1 MRITQAKLTNFRN
14 YSGAMVTFG
23 AGVNLIC
30 GPNGQGKTNLA
41 ESLLVASLGS
51 SPRTHHD
58 EELVKMGATDVSR
71 VEVDVQRNFGNINIS
86 YNLLPTKDFFING
99 SAVKKLGELFGNLV
113 TVYFSPKQLE
123 IVTGGPQE
131 RRDFMDTDISQLSG
145 KYYNL
150 VQRYNKVLFQRNKLL
165 KTNHDHKAIL
175 DQIDIWDEQLASLA
189 APIIRTRK
197 NFIEKLSVP
206 ASEALQ
212 QLSKSTEQLSIE
224 YIGSKGNT
232 TAEIKAEILAALKL
246 NLSRD
251 MELGYTGL
259 GPHRDDIAILLNGQD
274 SKAYCSQGQQ
284 RSIVLALKLGELGLF
299 KAELGE
305 APVLVLD
312 DVFSELDSTR
322 QKRLYTIL
330 EGYQTVLTGTA
341 FKFKPPKDMEC
352 RVIKVKDGKIKTQ

>member
-1 MRITQAKLTNFRN
+1 MKIKSVKLINFRN
-14 YSGAMVTFG
+14 YCAAQIEFG
-23 AGVNLIC
+23 AGVNLVC
-30 GPNGQGKTNLA
+30 GANGQGKTNLA
-41 ESLLVASLGS
+41 ESILVASLGS

-58 EELVKMGATDVSR
+58 EELIMHGAQNCRAEIEIERDYGKVS
-71 VEVDVQRNFGNINIS
+71 VS
-86 YNLLPTKDFFING
+86 YNLLPVKEFYING
-99 SAVKKLGELFGNLV
+99 SPVKKLGELFGNLV

-165 KTNHDHKAIL
+165 KTTFDHKAIL
-175 DQIDIWDEQLASLA
+175 DQIDVWNEQLASLA

-197 NFIEKLSVP
+197 NFISKLAAP
-206 ASEALQ
+206 ASQALR
-212 QLSKSTEQLSIE
+212 QLSRNNEVLTIE
-224 YIGSKGNT
+224 YVGAKGNT
-232 TAEIKAEILAALKL
+232 TEEIKQELLSALQQ

-251 MELGYTGL
+251 IELGYTSL
-259 GPHRDDIAILLNGQD
+259 GPHRDDINILLNGQD

-322 QKRLYTIL
+322 QKRLYDIL
-330 EGYQTVLTGTA
+330 KGYQTILTGTS
-341 FKFKPPKDMEC
+341 FKFKPPADIEC
-352 RVIKVKDGKIKTQ
+352 KVIKVKNGIVK